1 LSDNYSNDPMLDM
14 FIFETV
20 QLIEQLEQSII
31 EIERSNCYTEDSINE
46 IFRVMH
52 TIKSSSAMMHYE
64 NISLIAHTIEDLFYF
79 LREEKPKKIDCLKLT
94 DIVLESADFI
104 KHETDKIVEGRKS
117 DGDGSELIRRIKNY
131 LSRLKADNSKENAE
145 KGKSPSKNED
155 TDSISEDSSNQ
166 INLSDFLQQNYKA
179 VIYFEEGCQMENVRA
194 FLVINN
200 LKEIAEDIS
209 YVPEDIIDNDGSI
222 EIIKNNGFWISFKS
236 DRSYKEIHEFI
247 SHNVVFLKEFELYE
261 TKSDGHQQ
269 LSTDNQNMKDLQD
282 KEKIEEPQFVS
293 TRQSIISVNVHKLDK
308 LMDLVGE
315 LVISEAMVLQNP
327 DLNGLVLDNF
337 LKSARQ
343 LHKITGELQDAVMS
357 IRMVS
362 LSATFQRMN
371 RIVRDMSKKLGKDI
385 RLELIGE
392 ETEVDKNIIDHISDP
407 LMHLIR
413 NSVDHGIENS
423 EVRKA
428 KNKPEFGTIT
438 LEAKNSGGDVLII
451 IKDDG
456 RGLNKESILSKA
468 RRNGLIKK
476 PEQELT
482 DKEVYSFIMLAGFS
496 TKEEVSEYSGRGVG
510 MDVVTKNIGAIG
522 GTVSIDS
529 VEGEGTAITL
539 KMPLTLAIIDSMT
552 IKTGKSFFSVPIIS
566 IRESFKAEDGDIII
580 DSEGNEM
587 IMIRGQCYTAVR
599 LYELYG
605 IKTEIKNISDGVMLM
620 VENDGKAI
628 CIFADEIIGEQEV
641 VIKALPGY
649 IRNLKK
655 IRGLSGCTLLGDGNI
670 SLILDVGDLITS
682 LEEGRM
688 KI

>member
-1 LSDNYSNDPMLDM
+1 
-14 FIFETV
+14 
-20 QLIEQLEQSII
+20 
-31 EIERSNCYTEDSINE
+31 
-46 IFRVMH
+46 
-52 TIKSSSAMMHYE
+52 
-64 NISLIAHTIEDLFYF
+64 
-79 LREEKPKKIDCLKLT
+79 
-94 DIVLESADFI
+94 
-104 KHETDKIVEGRKS
+104 
-117 DGDGSELIRRIKNY
+117 
-131 LSRLKADNSKENAE
+131 
-145 KGKSPSKNED
+145 
-155 TDSISEDSSNQ
+155 
-166 INLSDFLQQNYKA
+166 
-179 VIYFEEGCQMENVRA
+179 
-194 FLVINN
+194 
-200 LKEIAEDIS
+200 
-209 YVPEDIIDNDGSI
+209 
-222 EIIKNNGFWISFKS
+222 
-236 DRSYKEIHEFI
+236 
-247 SHNVVFLKEFELYE
+247 
-261 TKSDGHQQ
+261 
-269 LSTDNQNMKDLQD
+269 
-282 KEKIEEPQFVS
+282 
-293 TRQSIISVNVHKLDK
+293 
-308 LMDLVGE
+308 
-315 LVISEAMVLQNP
+315 
-327 DLNGLVLDNF
+327 
-337 LKSARQ
+337 
-343 LHKITGELQDAVMS
+343 
-357 IRMVS
+357 
-362 LSATFQRMN
+362 
-371 RIVRDMSKKLGKDI
+371 
-385 RLELIGE
+385 
-392 ETEVDKNIIDHISDP
+392 
-407 LMHLIR
+407 
-413 NSVDHGIENS
+413 
-423 EVRKA
+423 
-428 KNKPEFGTIT
+428 
-438 LEAKNSGGDVLII
+438 LII

>member
-1 LSDNYSNDPMLDM
+1 MSDNFSNEPILDM

-79 LREEKPKKIDCLKLT
+79 LREEKPKNSDCLKLT
-94 DIVLESADFI
+94 DIVLESVDFI
-104 KHETDKIVEGRKS
+104 KHEIDEVVDGRKS
-117 DGDGSELIRRIKNY
+117 DGDCSELIKRIKGY
-131 LSRLKADNSKENAE
+131 LSDLKANNTQEDATESKE
-145 KGKSPSKNED
+145 PSNNTNTGSTPENCRNQMD
-155 TDSISEDSSNQ
+155 ISISPH
-166 INLSDFLQQNYKA
+166 QNYKA

-200 LKEIAEDIS
+200 LKEIAEYIT
-209 YVPEDIIDNDGSI
+209 YVPKDVIDNDDSI
-222 EIIKNNGFWISFKS
+222 ETIKNNGFLISFKS
-236 DRSYKEIHEFI
+236 DRPYKEIHEFF
-247 SHNVVFLKEFELYE
+247 SRNVVFLKELELYE
-261 TKSDGHQQ
+261 TKSEEFRE
-269 LSTDNQNMKDLQD
+269 LTTDKQNP
-282 KEKIEEPQFVS
+282 KESQFVS
-293 TRQSIISVNVHKLDK
+293 TQQSIISVNVQKMDK

-327 DLNGLVLDNF
+327 DLNNLVLDNF
-337 LKSARQ
+337 QKSARQ
-343 LHKITGELQDAVMS
+343 LQKITGELQDAVMS

-371 RIVRDMSKKLGKDI
+371 RIVRDMSKKLEKEI

-413 NSVDHGIENS
+413 NSIDHGIEKS
-423 EVRKA
+423 EERKA

-438 LEAKNSGGDVLII
+438 LEAKNTGGDVFVII
-451 IKDDG
+451 RDDG
-456 RGLNKESILSKA
+456 RGLNKENILSKA
-468 RRNGLIKK
+468 RKNGLVGKT
-476 PEQELT
+476 ERELT
-482 DKEVYSFIMLAGFS
+482 DKEIYSFVLLAGFS
-496 TKEEVSEYSGRGVG
+496 TKEEVTEYSGRGVG
-510 MDVVTKNIGAIG
+510 MDVVTKNINAIG

-529 VEGEGTAITL
+529 IEGEGTAITL
-539 KMPLTLAIIDSMT
+539 KMPLTLAIINSMT
-552 IKTGKSFFSVPIIS
+552 IKTGESFFSVPIIS
-566 IRESFKAEDGDIII
+566 IRESFKARDEDIII

-599 LYELYG
+599 LYELYK
-605 IKTEIKNISDGVMLM
+605 INTEVKNITDGIMLM
-620 VENDGKAI
+620 VENDGDAL

-655 IRGLSGCTLLGDGNI
+655 VRGLSGCTLLGDGSI
-670 SLILDVGDLITS
+670 SLILDVGDLTAS
-682 LEEGRM
+682 LKEGRM
-688 KI
+688 KK

>member
-64 NISLIAHTIEDLFYF
+64 NISLIAHTIEDLFYY

-104 KHETDKIVEGRKS
+104 KHETDKIMEGRKS
-117 DGDGSELIRRIKNY
+117 DGDGSELIGRIKNY
-131 LSRLKADNSKENAE
+131 LSGLKADNSKEDVGE
-145 KGKSPSKNED
+145 GKRPSENENIG
-155 TDSISEDSSNQ
+155 SILEGCSNQ
-166 INLSDFLQQNYKA
+166 INLSDFSYQNYKA
-179 VIYFEEGCQMENVRA
+179 VIYFEEGCQMENIRA

-200 LKEIAEDIS
+200 LKEIAENIS
-209 YVPEDIIDNDGSI
+209 YIPEDIIDNDGSI
-222 EIIKNNGFWISFKS
+222 DIIKNNGFWISFKS
-236 DRSYKEIHEFI
+236 NRSYNEIHEFI

-261 TKSDGHQQ
+261 TKPDKHQQ
-269 LSTDNQNMKDLQD
+269 LSTDNRNMKDLQD
-282 KEKIEEPQFVS
+282 KDKIDEPQFVS

-337 LKSARQ
+337 MKSARQ

-413 NSVDHGIENS
+413 NSVDHGIEKS
-423 EVRKA
+423 EEREA

-438 LEAKNSGGDVLII
+438 LEAKNTGGDVLII

-468 RRNGLIKK
+468 RKNGLIKK

-482 DKEVYSFIMLAGFS
+482 DKEIYSFIMLAGFS
-496 TKEEVSEYSGRGVG
+496 TKEEVTEYSGRGVG

-552 IKTGKSFFSVPIIS
+552 IKTGKSYFSVPIIS

-599 LYELYG
+599 LYELYD